1 MSRVGRQPIVVP
13 KGVKVEVR
21 DGVLAVEGPKGKVRQ
36 PLVPDTEVSVADG
49 QVQVQGSTASGPLRA
64 RFGLARALYAN
75 AVRGAAEGF
84 SKSLEIVGVGY
95 KAELK
100 GNQVHFALGYSHPV
114 VFDVPAGIK
123 VEIDKNTRLTVSGA
137 DRQLVGEVAA
147 KIRHLRKPDPYKG
160 KGVKYAD
167 EVLRRK
173 VGKAGAK

>member
-21 DGVLAVEGPKGKVRQ
+21 EGILSAEGPKGKVRQ
-36 PLVPDTEVSVADG
+36 QLVPDTEVSIADG
-49 QVQVQGSTASGPLRA
+49 QVRVSGRTDSGPLRA

-100 GNQVHFALGYSHPV
+100 GNQVHFALGYSHPI
-114 VFDVPAGIK
+114 VFDIPAGIK
-123 VEIDKNTRLTVSGA
+123 VEIEKNTRLTVSGA
-137 DRQLVGEVAA
+137 DRQLVGQVAA
-147 KIRHLRKPDPYKG
+147 EIRHLRKPDPYKG